1 MAATTNETL
10 FNQNTSVVDR
20 SIAFWIYL
28 IIFILSVISEVPL
41 VLVNFRTNY
50 VLIQSD
56 TFCTIWCYIDY
67 VFNVIILM
75 LICYG
80 SIERYLLVFH
90 NHFLLRHLI
99 LFHYLPILICIIYP
113 FLFYFGFI
121 FFYPCVNQYDY
132 TKITCQGPCYLFE
145 RIPGSIDLLINL
157 TLPLSLCIL
166 TNIILFCRVIHQK
179 HRMKQQQKWKKN
191 RHLVMQLM
199 SVIIIHNLVWIP
211 IIICLLITLF
221 APVVEQILIDLS
233 VNLFTYSIY
242 IVIMVCPFTSLL
254 GLSGLG
260 ESLIPRFLVLNRG
273 QNTVQPAVHLPLMT
287 ISRVLHIHKSN
298 NQSKRENILNIP
310 NTNGQT

>member
-1 MAATTNETL
+1 MLTVLHIT
-10 FNQNTSVVDR
+10 
-20 SIAFWIYL
+20 
-28 IIFILSVISEVPL
+28 IFLQVISEVPL

-67 VFNVIILM
+67 VFNVVILM

-80 SIERYLLVFH
+80 SIERYLLIFH
-90 NHFLLRHLI
+90 NNFISRHLI
-99 LFHYLPILICIIYP
+99 LLHYLPIIICIIYP

-157 TLPLSLCIL
+157 TLPLSICIL
-166 TNIILFCRVIHQK
+166 ANIILFCRVIHQK

-191 RHLVMQLM
+191 RHLVIQLM
-199 SVIIIHNLVWIP
+199 SVVIIHNLIWLP

-242 IVIMVCPFTSLL
+242 IAIMICPFTSLL
-254 GLSGLG
+254 GLRSFR
-260 ESLIPRFLVLNRG
+260 ENLIPQFLVLNQG
-273 QNTVQPAVHLPLMT
+273 QRVVRPAPHSPGLPLMT
-287 ISRVLHIHKSN
+287 LSGGINNTGSN
-298 NQSKRENILNIP
+298 AYTDVHESSQWQDFTLALFLQSC
-310 NTNGQT
+310 